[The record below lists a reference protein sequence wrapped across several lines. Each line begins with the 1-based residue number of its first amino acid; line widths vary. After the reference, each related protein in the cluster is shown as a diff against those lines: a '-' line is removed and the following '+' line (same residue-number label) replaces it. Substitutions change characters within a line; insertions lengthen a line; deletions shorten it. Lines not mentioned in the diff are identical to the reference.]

1 MTHPS
6 EIKGIEEFAFDL
18 KKAYIYFLLY
28 ANEVIYVGQ
37 TIAFLNRYT
46 EHKLREQVN
55 KQWVDSNVRSKI
67 IKINPQLK
75 QFDSCLILEVQN
87 DKESLNH
94 WEQHY
99 IKKYLPK
106 YNTCNHSVRIRK
118 EIQTECKS
126 IKKFII
132 DNNLDYE
139 IERSNNKWLIQ
150 VK

>member
-6 EIKGIEEFAFDL
+6 NINGIKEFAFNL
-18 KKAYIYFLLY
+18 KKAYIYFLLDV
-28 ANEVIYVGQ
+28 NEVIYIGQ
-37 TIAFLNRYT
+37 SISFLNRYT
-46 EHKLREQVN
+46 EHKLREQVY
-55 KQWVDSNVRSKI
+55 KQWVDDEI
-67 IKINPQLK
+67 ININPQLK

-139 IERSNNKWLIQ
+139 IERSNDKWLIQ

>member
-6 EIKGIEEFAFDL
+6 NINGIKEFAFNL

-46 EHKLREQVN
+46 EHKLREQVT
-55 KQWVDSNVRSKI
+55 KQWVDNEI
-67 IKINPQLK
+67 IKIDPQLK
-75 QFDSCLILEVQN
+75 QFNSCLIIEVEN
-87 DKESLNH
+87 YKDSLNY

-106 YNTCNHSVRIRK
+106 YNTCHHSQRIRK

-126 IKKFII
+126 IKRFII
-132 DNNLDYE
+132 DNNLNHE
-139 IERSNNKWLIQ
+139 IKRSGDKWLIQ

>member
-75 QFDSCLILEVQN
+75 QFDSCFILEVEN
-87 DKESLNH
+87 CKESLNY

-106 YNTCNHSVRIRK
+106 YNTCHHSQK
-118 EIQTECKS
+118 
-126 IKKFII
+126 
-132 DNNLDYE
+132 
-139 IERSNNKWLIQ
+139 
-150 VK
+150 